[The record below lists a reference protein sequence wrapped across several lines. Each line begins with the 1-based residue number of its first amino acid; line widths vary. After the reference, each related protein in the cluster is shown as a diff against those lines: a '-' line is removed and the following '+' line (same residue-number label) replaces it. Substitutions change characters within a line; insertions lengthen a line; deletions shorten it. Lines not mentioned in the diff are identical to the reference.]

1 MREFEPL
8 RREALINLRTF
19 AIYFCFVVVFVFLFK
34 KKLIS
39 YKHLPPKSTRHLQN
53 CVGLSNQLYFLH
65 SQNFDPFSFAKL
77 LQLSEFLQLGEL
89 QEAQSATAA
98 CVSKITPLLRN
109 WGNFDLIG
117 FSFFHSKLNTLR
129 QRYIENACNA
139 HQPISAGKFWC
150 LLAVKLPKEIL
161 TNFRSYRRKE
171 SFLLLPSFQS
181 GRCRSNKKD

>member
-19 AIYFCFVVVFVFLFK
+19 AIYFCFVVVVVFLFK

-65 SQNFDPFSFAKL
+65 SQNFDPFSFAKF

-117 FSFFHSKLNTLR
+117 FSFFHLKLNTLR
-129 QRYIENACNA
+129 QRYIENALML
-139 HQPISAGKFWC
+139 ISQYPPG
-150 LLAVKLPKEIL
+150 
-161 TNFRSYRRKE
+161 NFGAS
-171 SFLLLPSFQS
+171 LQ
-181 GRCRSNKKD
+181 